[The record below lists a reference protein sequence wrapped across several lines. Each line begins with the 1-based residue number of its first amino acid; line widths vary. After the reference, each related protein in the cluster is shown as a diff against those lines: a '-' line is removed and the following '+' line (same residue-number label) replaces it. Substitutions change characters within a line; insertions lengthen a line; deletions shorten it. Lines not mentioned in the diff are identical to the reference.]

1 MFWVIKELIHNGRV
15 CLYKK
20 LNKNNDVQTIKNTKG
35 FTLIELLVVV
45 LIIGILAAI
54 ALPQYQKAVRRSRA
68 SEALTMLNAIIK
80 GQEEYF
86 LIHGEYSN
94 NIEELSIT
102 VPPGKLEDNMSDED
116 KKSNYYY
123 KCWDDRSCGAFMDNP
138 DYPDF
143 EFTALLESY
152 KYKGKKWCQV
162 QVEGKNQN
170 ARAICEM
177 MGTVDPDVTGIYA
190 GNYYLLK

>member
-1 MFWVIKELIHNGRV
+1 M
-15 CLYKK
+15 
-20 LNKNNDVQTIKNTKG
+20 KNAKG

-68 SEALTMLNAIIK
+68 SEGLTMLNAILK

-86 LIHGEYSN
+86 LIYGEYTN
-94 NIEELSIT
+94 NIEDLSIT
-102 VPPGKLEDNMSDED
+102 VPSGKLDKNMSQEA

-123 KCWDDRSCGAFMDNP
+123 ICWENRTCGAFIDNP

-143 EFTALLESY
+143 EFVGLNPSFY
-152 KYKGKKWCQV
+152 KNGKKWCIVVKQ
-162 QVEGKNQN
+162 KNQN

-177 MGTVDPDVTGIYA
+177 MGTVDPNTN